1 MFSKC
6 CCLSLRN
13 GSIILGAFGILGGI
27 AELSLSKRKWLRIL
41 EAITILI
48 AYGSLLYGGVKYN
61 FQAVKINLILTAISI
76 IDLQIGMSF
85 VNFVISSLDEL
96 IPGYSTNCDEIN
108 YETLHDEPRDNHHS
122 YSCDK
127 VKWIKVGTFL
137 FTEFSQIY
145 FWICNYN
152 FYKELKAV
160 KVTRV

>member
-13 GSIILGAFGILGGI
+13 GSIMLGFFGILGGI
-27 AELSLSKRKWLRIL
+27 AELIASKRNWFQIL

-61 FQAVKINLILTAISI
+61 LLAVKINLILTAISI
-76 IDLQIGMSF
+76 IDLQIGMSLG
-85 VNFVISSLDEL
+85 NFVISSIDEL

-108 YETLHDEPRDNHHS
+108 YETLHTESRENHHS

-137 FTEFSQIY
+137 FTEFSLIY
-145 FWICNYN
+145 IWRCIYC
-152 FYKELKAV
+152 FYKELKDV
-160 KVTRV
+160 KITRV